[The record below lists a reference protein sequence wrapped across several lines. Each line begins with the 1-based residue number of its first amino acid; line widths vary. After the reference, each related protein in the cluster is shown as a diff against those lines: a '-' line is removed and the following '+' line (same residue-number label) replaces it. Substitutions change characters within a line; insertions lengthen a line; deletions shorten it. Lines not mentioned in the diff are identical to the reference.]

1 MKYLLAAVGLVVGFS
16 AHAQT
21 SSLQN
26 KAQVVS
32 ACTVTTVQHI
42 SFPPINTLDNT
53 TFYTASGAVAVD
65 CTKGSY
71 AVTIN
76 GGNNNLTGYNR
87 DLVANT
93 YMYSFYC
100 NRRMKSGANYI
111 SYSLYPQ
118 EASRVPNSEQ
128 FVGTDRYA
136 SIKVSTPNLLSQ
148 QQTDSYGSTSCNQAA
163 NPYATLVFDQKGSVI
178 LPVTAQLNVAKGT
191 IMGTYVDTL
200 AMTVV
205 F

>member
-1 MKYLLAAVGLVVGFS
+1 MKYLLAVAALIGVGS
-16 AHAQT
+16 AQAQT

-26 KAQVVS
+26 KAQVIS
-32 ACTVTTVQHI
+32 ACTIATVQHI
-42 SFPPINTLDNT
+42 VFPPINVLDNT
-53 TFYTASGAVAVD
+53 QFYTASGAVAVD

-76 GGNNNLTGYNR
+76 GGNNNLTAYNR
-87 DLVANT
+87 DLVANS

-136 SIKVSTPNLLSQ
+136 SVKVSTPSLLSQ

-163 NPYATLVFDQKGSVI
+163 NPYATLVFDKKGSVV

-191 IMGTYVDTL
+191 IVGTYVDTL
-200 AMTVV
+200 SMTVV